1 MSVNQGLELCD
12 TMHSLMSLSFSFF
25 LSFWELFV
33 SRHRSS
39 SLAGI
44 SDKSMSQK
52 KERKGERREEG
63 LISAR
68 WGSE

>member
-1 MSVNQGLELCD
+1 MS
-12 TMHSLMSLSFSFF
+12 F
-25 LSFWELFV
+25 LSFFFLLSFWKLVV

-52 KERKGERREEG
+52 KRKEKSEGAHLETTGWQTKDERKWDRRG
-63 LISAR
+63 
-68 WGSE
+68 